1 MNNSLK
7 ILEEAIKN
15 KQPIV
20 INWGQDELSKDKK
33 DIKEL
38 SFWSDKENTFV
49 SETGI
54 WDLKLL
60 YEIARG
66 EVKNTSI
73 EKVGDKGE

>member
-15 KQPIV
+15 KKPILV
-20 INWGQDELSKDKK
+20 NYGRDEFSKNKK

-38 SFWSDKENTFV
+38 AFWSKTKNTFV
-49 SETGI
+49 SDTGI

-66 EVKNTSI
+66 EVENTSI
-73 EKVGDKGE
+73 EIIGG